1 MYKLLEGLGFLF
13 CSILAALYGINIIAA
28 NITFDRLC
36 GTLASGGIPPA
47 ADIPPVP
54 AAPPPLWLGIVFV
67 IGAIVFLV
75 LAVRSIIAGAKQWK
89 VDVATSL
96 HGVQLIGIVAESK
109 SVRGSS
115 EGGLFQVADIGVL
128 QADNSILHFHT
139 PLRIGEQYDIGDF
152 LYVKQYKDD
161 INVVRL
167 VEPTD
172 IPAETSRILKYYPKF
187 WNLGYVGDYFI
198 NGHVIAGMTTIKIND
213 KRYNAQFDY
222 DKAVESGV
230 YEGDSGMY
238 YKEDS
243 KVE

>member
-1 MYKLLEGLGFLF
+1 MYKLLAGLGFLF
-13 CSILAALYGINIIAA
+13 CCIWAAVYGINIIDA
-28 NITFDRLC
+28 NIAFDMLC
-36 GTLASGGIPPA
+36 GTRAPGEIA
-47 ADIPPVP
+47 PV
-54 AAPPPLWLGIVFV
+54 APPSMWLGIVFV

-96 HGVQLIGIVAESK
+96 HGVQLIGIVAESR
-109 SVRGSS
+109 SARGSS
-115 EGGLFQVADIGVL
+115 EGGMFQVADIGVL
-128 QADNSILHFHT
+128 QADNSILHFRT
-139 PLRIGEQYDIGDF
+139 SLRIGEQYDIGDF

-187 WNLGYVGDYFI
+187 WSLGYVGDYFI
-198 NGHVIAGMTTIKIND
+198 NGHAITDISTIKIND
-213 KRYNAQFDY
+213 KRYNTQFDY

-243 KVE
+243 AVE